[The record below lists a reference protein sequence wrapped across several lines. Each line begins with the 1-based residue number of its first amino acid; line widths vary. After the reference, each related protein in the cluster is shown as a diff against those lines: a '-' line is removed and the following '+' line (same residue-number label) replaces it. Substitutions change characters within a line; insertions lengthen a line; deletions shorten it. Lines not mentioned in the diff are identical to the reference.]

1 MLLEKSLNFTTV
13 VKAFT
18 SILLAFLYLSVSSG
32 FNLRA
37 HYCMGQLAGIGIGY
51 ESPKKCGK
59 CGMHLSD
66 GHKGG
71 CCKDEHRL
79 VKLDTDQQFTPS
91 DLPWCA
97 PLPMVGSEG
106 FTEPFSTLS
115 YSELNQYPVNHDPP
129 RIHAV
134 ALYLRDCVFLI

>member
-1 MLLEKSLNFTTV
+1 

-18 SILLAFLYLSVSSG
+18 SIFLAFLYLSVSSG
-32 FNLRA
+32 FNLRT
-37 HYCMGQLAGIGIGY
+37 HYCMGRLASIGIGY

-59 CGMHLSD
+59 CGMHLSE

-79 VKLDTDQQFTPS
+79 VKLDTDQQVTPS
-91 DLPWCA
+91 DLPCFLS
-97 PLPMVGSEG
+97 LPIASQIH
-106 FTEPFSTLS
+106 FTEPFSPLFF
-115 YSELNQYPVNHDPP
+115 SEQNQYPVNHDPP

>member
-1 MLLEKSLNFTTV
+1 
-13 VKAFT
+13 VKAFA
-18 SILLAFLYLSVSSG
+18 SILLAFLYLSMSSG

-79 VKLDTDQQFTPS
+79 VKLDTDQQVTPS
-91 DLPWCA
+91 DLPWFTS
-97 PLPMVGSEG
+97 PPMVSPKHI
-106 FTEPFSTLS
+106 TEPFSAS
-115 YSELNQYPVNHDPP
+115 FFSELNQYPVNHDPP